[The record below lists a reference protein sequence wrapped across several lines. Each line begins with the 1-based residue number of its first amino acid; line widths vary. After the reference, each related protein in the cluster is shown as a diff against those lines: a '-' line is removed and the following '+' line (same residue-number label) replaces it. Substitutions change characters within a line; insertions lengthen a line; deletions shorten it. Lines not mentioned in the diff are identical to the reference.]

1 MISLPARAIITEVGP
16 RDGLQSLGRWVPTD
30 EKLWLIQRLAA
41 AGIREIEAVSFAHP
55 RFIPDLRDAEEV
67 LERLPPMPGVNLRGL
82 VPNARGAE
90 RAATTRI
97 DEMVGLITAS
107 VAYSRLNQNT
117 TIEGALDQA
126 ILALRIAERAGKRF
140 SLGLGMAFWCPLDGL
155 IPEERVM
162 AIVARLYDAGLREL
176 MLAGSLGFEDPPTVR
191 ARFARILDR
200 HPGMILCYHVHDQAG
215 IAAANVVAALDA
227 GVTRFEVSICGLG
240 GGVATPEAIG
250 NMPTEDLTQMLELCR
265 IETGLESGAV
275 IGAAREIAA
284 RLALPLNSRAGLHG
298 NRAEALAHG
307 RAKNAAKQEK
317 AP

>member
-1 MISLPARAIITEVGP
+1 MIELPARAIVTEVGP
-16 RDGLQSLGRWVPTD
+16 RDGLQSLGRWVPTE
-30 EKLWLIQRLAA
+30 EKIWLIQRLAA
-41 AGIREIEAVSFAHP
+41 AGITEIEAVSFAHP

-67 LERLPPMPGVNLRGL
+67 LERLPPMPGVNIRGL

-90 RAATTRI
+90 RAATTRV

-107 VAYSRLNQNT
+107 VAYSALNQNT
-117 TIEGALDQA
+117 TVEGALEQA
-126 ILALRIAERAGKRF
+126 IAALRIAERAGKRF

-200 HPGMILCYHVHDQAG
+200 HPAMTLCYHVHDQAG
-215 IAAANVVAALDA
+215 IASANVLAALDA
-227 GVTRFEVSICGLG
+227 GVARFEVSICGLG

-250 NMPTEDLTQMLELCR
+250 NMPTEDLTQMLELCGV
-265 IETGLESGAV
+265 ETGLESGAV
-275 IGAAREIAA
+275 ITAAREIAA
-284 RLALPLNSRAGLHG
+284 RLALALPSRAGQHG
-298 NRAEALAHG
+298 NRAEALAKG
-307 RAKNAAKQEK
+307 QAKLAVPRGGAA
-317 AP
+317 